1 MARITQKTKN
11 LFIYWIV
18 VYLILLVRLI
28 SRRNALRFFGKL
40 GAVAFFLI
48 RSEREKTIRHLKL
61 AFGNSK
67 SEAEIYKLARQ
78 VFIYLG
84 MNGADG
90 LRLPILNR
98 DNINRLV
105 SIEGI
110 EILEKV
116 LNLGKGA
123 MLVTGHIG
131 CWELLAATL
140 SLKGYPLYVVG
151 KPIYDPRLDKIIVRN
166 REGAG
171 SKYIARGDSITKILR
186 ALRNNAMIG
195 FLIDQDTDVDGV
207 FVDFFGKPA
216 YTPVGPV
223 ALALKKQV
231 PVVPMVIQLM
241 ENYKHKIFVGEPIE
255 LVRTGDRK
263 KDLTINTQKL
273 SSFLEE
279 RIRLYPSQWVWMH
292 ERWKTQPGD

>member
-1 MARITQKTKN
+1 MARITKKIKN

-18 VYLILLVRLI
+18 VYLILLVRLV
-28 SRRNALRFFGKL
+28 SRRNALWFFGKL
-40 GAVAFFLI
+40 GVLAFFLF

-61 AFGNSK
+61 AFESSK
-67 SEAEIYKLARQ
+67 TEAEINKLARQ

-90 LRLPILNR
+90 LRLPLLNR
-98 DNINRLV
+98 DNINQLV
-105 SIEGI
+105 RFEGI
-110 EILEKV
+110 EILDKM
-116 LNLGKGA
+116 LNMGKGA

-131 CWELLAATL
+131 CWELMAAAL

-151 KPIYDPRLDKIIVRN
+151 KPIYDPRLDRIIVRN

-195 FLIDQDTDVDGV
+195 FLIDQDTDVEGV

-223 ALALKKQV
+223 ALALKKEL
-231 PVVPMVIQLM
+231 PVVPMGIQLM
-241 ENYKHKIFVGEPIE
+241 ENFKHRILIGEPIE
-255 LVRTGDRK
+255 LVRTGDQK
-263 KDLTINTQKL
+263 KDRTINTQKL
-273 SSFLEE
+273 SNFLEE
-279 RIRLYPSQWVWMH
+279 IIRLYPSQWVWMH
-292 ERWKTQPGD
+292 ERWKTKPDE